1 MKKIIKKV
9 FTSRAFYLAIFL
21 LAALVIGRSHVAER
35 RRAGSLVTFEVER
48 RDMTIS
54 VIEGGSL
61 VALQSRRII
70 NNVPGN
76 RTVLEAIED
85 GTSITEEDIENGLVL
100 LRLDSS
106 DLEDRL
112 ERLKLDVENSRASY
126 MEAEQRLEMQIKQN
140 ESDITQAN
148 LKVKF
153 SEMDLKKYLGHK
165 LAEEMI
171 EAGEPDIPYLTGN
184 ENLGGQALSRT
195 SQLTNNIDI
204 AKEQLTRARDKAE
217 WSRQLAE
224 RGYITQS
231 ELEAD
236 MLSVRQ
242 REVDLERAEL
252 EYQLFLEYDFHKDV
266 EQHFSDYIESL
277 RELER
282 VKANCRARLIQ
293 AESSLQSRQRSY
305 ELNMQSLADVEEQ
318 IRQCTIKA
326 EHVGFVT
333 TPTSGSRWRTQ
344 EPIQPGT
351 VVRLNQ
357 ELFNLP
363 DFRTMGVQVNIH
375 EAAVRRIQQGQRAV
389 IRVDAFPDE
398 RFTGRVRRIA
408 HMPDQTLQFLNP
420 DINVY
425 VTAVALDNS
434 NPHLRPGMAS
444 QVEII
449 IDELE
454 DVIAI
459 PVDAVMFRG
468 GVPYCIVVEGNNVT
482 ERRVDLGASSDTL
495 VEVKS
500 GLVEGETVAIQPRM
514 AASQVRKIELE
525 ETGRFEEIPVQDEPG
540 FPLQDVPG
548 TRPAG
553 GGSGGSGRQQR

>member
-1 MKKIIKKV
+1 MKRALKKIFSNKIL
-9 FTSRAFYLAIFL
+9 YLAVF
-21 LAALVIGRSHVAER
+21 LAAAAVLGRIHMSER
-35 RRAGSLVTFEVER
+35 RLAGSLVTFESER

-54 VIEGGSL
+54 VLEGGSL

-85 GTSITEEDIENGLVL
+85 GTSITEKDIEEGLVL

-126 MEAEQRLEMQIKQN
+126 MEAEQRLEMQKKQN
-140 ESDITQAN
+140 ESDFTQAG

-153 SEMDLKKYLGHK
+153 SEMDFKKYLGDE
-165 LAEEMI
+165 LALEAI
-171 EAGEPDIPYLTGN
+171 EVGELDIPYLIGS
-184 ENLGGQALSRT
+184 EKLGGRALSRT

-204 AKEQLTRARDKAE
+204 AREQLTRARDKAE
-217 WSRQLAE
+217 WSRRLAE

-236 MLSVRQ
+236 LLSVRQ
-242 REVDLERAEL
+242 REVDLEQAEL
-252 EYQLFLEYDFHKDV
+252 EHRLFLRYDFYKDV
-266 EQHFSDYIESL
+266 EQHFSDYRESL
-277 RELER
+277 REFER
-282 VKANCRARLIQ
+282 VEANCLARIIQ
-293 AESSLQSRQRSY
+293 AESSLQSRRRTY
-305 ELNMQSLADVEEQ
+305 ELNMESLAEVEDQ
-318 IRQCTIKA
+318 IRSCTIKA

-333 TPTSGSRWRTQ
+333 TPTTGSRWRTQ

-363 DFRTMGVQVNIH
+363 DFRSMGVEVNIH
-375 EAAVRRIQQGQRAV
+375 EAAVRRIERGQKAV
-389 IRVDAFPDE
+389 VRVDAFADE
-398 RFTGRVRRIA
+398 RFTGEVRRIA

-425 VTAVALDNS
+425 ATTVALDNT
-434 NPHLRPGMAS
+434 NEHLRPGMAS
-444 QVEII
+444 RVEII
-449 IDELE
+449 IEQLR

-459 PVDAVMFRG
+459 PVDAVMFRDEI
-468 GVPYCIVVEGNNVT
+468 PYAVVSEGNNLR
-482 ERRVDLGASSDTL
+482 ERRIELGQSSETM

-500 GLVEGETVAIQPRM
+500 GLSEGETVVMQPRM
-514 AASQVRKIELE
+514 AASQVRKMELE
-525 ETGRFEEIPVQDEPG
+525 ETGRFEELQPPEAMEPA
-540 FPLQDVPG
+540 PQEM
-548 TRPAG
+548 RP
-553 GGSGGSGRQQR
+553 GSGGASGERRQQR